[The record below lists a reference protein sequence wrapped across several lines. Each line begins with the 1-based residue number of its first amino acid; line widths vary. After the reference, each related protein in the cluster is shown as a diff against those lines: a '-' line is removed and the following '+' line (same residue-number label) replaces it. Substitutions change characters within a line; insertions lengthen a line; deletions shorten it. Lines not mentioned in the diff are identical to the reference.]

1 MDSYRIIVTPDAKAD
16 ITELRDYIANVLLS
30 PKTARSYIQN
40 LRKEIGKLSEMPTRI
55 KLIDDEPWHSRGV
68 RKFIV
73 RNFLVYF
80 RVEEDKNMNTIQD
93 LYYGRISP
101 YEMSISTAPEY
112 QKLKALADKNE
123 DLLRESL
130 SDEQKELLDKLIE
143 SVTDISSISERDM
156 FIAGFRLG
164 MKLMIDVMK
173 DE

>member
-1 MDSYRIIVTPDAKAD
+1 
-16 ITELRDYIANVLLS
+16 
-30 PKTARSYIQN
+30 
-40 LRKEIGKLSEMPTRI
+40 
-55 KLIDDEPWHSRGV
+55 
-68 RKFIV
+68 
-73 RNFLVYF
+73 
-80 RVEEDKNMNTIQD
+80 MNTIQD

-112 QKLKALADKNE
+112 QKLKALADTNE
-123 DLLRESL
+123 DLLRENL

-156 FIAGFRLG
+156 FINGFRLG

>member
-1 MDSYRIIVTPDAKAD
+1 
-16 ITELRDYIANVLLS
+16 
-30 PKTARSYIQN
+30 
-40 LRKEIGKLSEMPTRI
+40 
-55 KLIDDEPWHSRGV
+55 
-68 RKFIV
+68 
-73 RNFLVYF
+73 
-80 RVEEDKNMNTIQD
+80 MNCHQSNQD

-123 DLLRESL
+123 DLLRETL

-156 FIAGFRLG
+156 FINGFRLG